1 MPFNS
6 LEAEGE
12 QLRRAKE
19 RKYQDEAMQK
29 YKKNAPSVSLSHSVA
44 LSVSVCE
51 CGSDRKKN
59 LPQDTLYNK
68 SCFLCNLLHFFLCCC
83 ITEKRTEQK
92 SNLKFTF
99 RTFFRTCFSSTHLRA
114 IIKLENNEVPIQ
126 IMITNYRLQ
135 VLHTY
140 YSFLLNIF

>member
-12 QLRRAKE
+12 QLRRKKE

-29 YKKNAPSVSLSHSVA
+29 YKKNAPSVSFSPSLSHSAA

-68 SCFLCNLLHFFLCCC
+68 SCFLCNLL
-83 ITEKRTEQK
+83 Q
-92 SNLKFTF
+92 
-99 RTFFRTCFSSTHLRA
+99 
-114 IIKLENNEVPIQ
+114 
-126 IMITNYRLQ
+126 
-135 VLHTY
+135 
-140 YSFLLNIF
+140 LLPPLFHR

>member
-12 QLRRAKE
+12 QLRRKKE

-29 YKKNAPSVSLSHSVA
+29 YKKNAPSVSFSPSLSHSAA

-51 CGSDRKKN
+51 CGSDKKRICHR
-59 LPQDTLYNK
+59 TRFITKVVSFVTYFS
-68 SCFLCNLLHFFLCCC
+68 SCLRSC
-83 ITEKRTEQK
+83 IAEKRTEEK
-92 SNLKFTF
+92 SNLKFAF

-114 IIKLENNEVPIQ
+114 TIKLKNNEVPNK
-126 IMITNYRLQ
+126 IMITNYR
-135 VLHTY
+135 
-140 YSFLLNIF
+140 